1 MNEYIIGIITYTGI
15 MLIAVL
21 GVSVLTG
28 FTGLFSF
35 GHAGFMAIGAYT
47 SAMLVK
53 FCGMPVGVGLIAG
66 MLLSAAVGALLGYP
80 SLRLKGD
87 YFLIFTL
94 GFGESVKLII
104 ENAQDFT
111 GGAKGLPDIGG
122 SMPVYVVLLIDVLVL
137 ICLANFVHSK
147 HGRNCIAVREE
158 EIAAQAMGINVTNYK
173 MLAMI
178 ISCGL
183 CGLSGAMLAHYTGY
197 LQPVMFGMTRSNE
210 LIMTVIM
217 GGLGSL
223 TGSTIANLILTPLP
237 ELLRIGQAQEWRM
250 VIYGLVIVLIILFRP
265 GGLMGYKELSD
276 IINFKQ
282 IFNNICSR
290 SKARRAK

>member
-1 MNEYIIGIITYTGI
+1 MNEYILGIISYTGI

-53 FCGMPVGVGLIAG
+53 FLGLPVFVGLIAG
-66 MLLSAAVGALLGYP
+66 TILSAAIGALLGYP

-122 SMPVYVVLLIDVLVL
+122 SMPVYAVLIIDMLVL
-137 ICLANFVHSK
+137 IGLTNFIHSK

-173 MLAMI
+173 MLALI

-197 LQPVMFGMTRSNE
+197 LQPVMFGMSRSNE

-223 TGSTIANLILTPLP
+223 SGSTIANLILTPLP
-237 ELLRIGQAQEWRM
+237 ELLRIGSAQEWRM
-250 VIYGLVIVLIILFRP
+250 VIYGLVIVLIILFKP
-265 GGLMGYKELSD
+265 DGLMGYKEIGS
-276 IINFKQ
+276 IINFKGLKAKIQ
-282 IFNNICSR
+282 SR
-290 SKARRAK
+290 IKARRSK